1 VSTIPEVKARLL
13 VAGTP
18 FSAALGATSYAQV
31 KDRPS
36 VTLPCVYAFFA
47 EEVTADNERMTG
59 KVRQRSERDLVLV
72 YVVEHAGDA
81 DGGDVADPLEDI
93 KTFGRGQVLGF
104 KPSDMVDP
112 ITHIRGAVIEAVD
125 GVVWFADTFSAPI
138 YLKETT

>member
-13 VAGTP
+13 SSATP
-18 FSAALGATSYAQV
+18 FSAALGATSLAQV

-47 EEVTADNERMTG
+47 EEETADNARATG
-59 KVRQRSERDLVLV
+59 NVHQRSERDLVLV
-72 YVVEHAGDA
+72 YVIEHAGDA
-81 DGGDVADPLEDI
+81 DGADVADPLEEI
-93 KTFGRGQVLGF
+93 KTFGRGRLIGF

-112 ITHIRGAVIEAVD
+112 ITHIRGAVIEVAD
-125 GVVWFADTFSAPI
+125 GVVWYADTFSAPI